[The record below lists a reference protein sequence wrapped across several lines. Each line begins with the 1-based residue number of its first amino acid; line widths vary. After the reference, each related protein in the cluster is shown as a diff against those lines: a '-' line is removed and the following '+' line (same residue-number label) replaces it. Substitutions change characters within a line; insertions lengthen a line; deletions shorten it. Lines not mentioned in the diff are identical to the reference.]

1 MDSSNIPYVYKI
13 DEEIRKAKITGDV
26 SGVNRLI
33 SESLNEI
40 GRKIS
45 MLVNQYPYADLPLV
59 MAALLTTYNGLCS
72 VVGPEGKEMADSM
85 VQMTG
90 CVVIDLEEL
99 VKQSRDGE
107 EDK

>member
-1 MDSSNIPYVYKI
+1 MDRRNIPYVYKI
-13 DEEIRKAKITGDV
+13 EEEIRKAAITGD
-26 SGVNRLI
+26 GADAARLI
-33 SESLNEI
+33 SEALNDI
-40 GRKIS
+40 GGGVAA
-45 MLVNQYPYADLPLV
+45 LVDQYPYADLPLV

-72 VVGPEGKEMADSM
+72 VVGPEGKEMADSI

-107 EDK
+107 EYK